1 MVDTDQSCKNDKSEK
16 GQDIPLNKMLSPRK
30 SIFRIF
36 LAILAFII
44 WIFIGYYPNI
54 MFTSGVQGL
63 VGVFSFFV
71 RNPVIF
77 LIIALINIG
86 MGAIYYILIGTI
98 IWATFH
104 FLWSIRWFYGFGKY
118 SKLKYNYSS

>member
-1 MVDTDQSCKNDKSEK
+1 VDKDKSCNNDESEK
-16 GQDIPLNKMLSPRK
+16 GQDIPLNKMLSLHR

-54 MFTSGVQGL
+54 MFTSGVQRL

-77 LIIALINIG
+77 LIIALVNIG
-86 MGAIYYILIGTI
+86 MGAIYYILIGTVL
-98 IWATFH
+98 WAAFY

-118 SKLKYNYSS
+118 SMLKSNNNS